1 MFNASFIYLQFKI
14 FRLLL
19 IQIAINMPIYKYL
32 QYRAFRFTFA
42 LNSTFFE
49 HYSAQLSPLKLISFF
64 SGGYIVTISNY
75 LTKFDLDI
83 ETFIKILD
91 YSFDEIF
98 ILDKNKK
105 IIYVNDACKRHYG
118 LNKEDVLGK
127 LSFELVDN
135 GYWYPSIFPDILE
148 KKEPITIKQ
157 TTILGAEL
165 LTSAVPILNENK
177 EVELVITTAR
187 ELQSYK
193 MLKVTQIDADQRKE
207 AENPFTSIITN
218 NEKMKNVVKF
228 ARKVAAANSTV
239 LILGESGTGKSLIAH
254 YIHENSS
261 RKNGP
266 FLTINCA
273 AIPSDLMES
282 ELFGYTSGAFTNASR
297 SGKKGLLESADG
309 GTLFLDEIG
318 DMPLSLQAKILHV
331 IEEKKFFPIGGT
343 KEKMVD
349 IRIIAATN
357 RDLSEMVTN
366 KIFREDLYYRL
377 SVVDITMIPLRERQ
391 EDISPL
397 TYHFL
402 YKFNRKYGM
411 NKLIS
416 EDCLQWL
423 TYYSW
428 PGNVRQLEN
437 LIERLVI
444 TSEEV
449 IGIDDLPKGI
459 YIHSH
464 LQIEKNT
471 PTSLSEAIDLAKRK
485 MVRTSYKL
493 NRTSRRVAKDLQIS
507 QTYAAKLI
515 REYCQDL
522 K

>member
-1 MFNASFIYLQFKI
+1 M
-14 FRLLL
+14 
-19 IQIAINMPIYKYL
+19 
-32 QYRAFRFTFA
+32 
-42 LNSTFFE
+42 
-49 HYSAQLSPLKLISFF
+49 
-64 SGGYIVTISNY
+64 TISNY

>member
-1 MFNASFIYLQFKI
+1 MVSL
-14 FRLLL
+14 
-19 IQIAINMPIYKYL
+19 
-32 QYRAFRFTFA
+32 
-42 LNSTFFE
+42 
-49 HYSAQLSPLKLISFF
+49 
-64 SGGYIVTISNY
+64 
-75 LTKFDLDI
+75 
-83 ETFIKILD
+83 
-91 YSFDEIF
+91 
-98 ILDKNKK
+98 
-105 IIYVNDACKRHYG
+105 
-118 LNKEDVLGK
+118 
-127 LSFELVDN
+127 
-135 GYWYPSIFPDILE
+135 
-148 KKEPITIKQ
+148 
-157 TTILGAEL
+157 
-165 LTSAVPILNENK
+165 
-177 EVELVITTAR
+177 
-187 ELQSYK
+187 
-193 MLKVTQIDADQRKE
+193 
-207 AENPFTSIITN
+207 
-218 NEKMKNVVKF
+218 KF

-273 AIPSDLMES
+273 AIPPDLMES